1 MKPNGNFIKSCFSS
15 DDWIIDEVPEV
26 AFIGR
31 SNVGKSSLI
40 NALAKHK
47 IAFTSKTPG
56 RTQMLNM
63 YDFNDFRLVDFPGYG
78 YAKVSGTKKNEFY
91 FMSNE
96 YFTKRSNLRG
106 VFIICDSRV
115 ITEDDQMIVKYFKSK
130 YRSVNV
136 IVNKMDKLS
145 NNDVFKL
152 KNSIY
157 KHLNLDKDNIIFI
170 SAIKNLN
177 ISQIFT
183 KIKEII

>member
-1 MKPNGNFIKSCFSS
+1 MKPKGHFIKSCFSS
-15 DDWIIDEVPEV
+15 EDWLIDDIPEV

-40 NALAKHK
+40 NSLAKHK

-63 YDFNDFRLVDFPGYG
+63 YDFNEFRLVDFPGYG
-78 YAKVSGTKKNEFY
+78 YAKVSGSKKNEFY

-130 YRSVNV
+130 YKSVNV

-145 NNDVFKL
+145 NNEVFKL
-152 KNSIY
+152 QNSIY
-157 KHLNLDKDNIIFI
+157 KHLNLEKENIIYV
-170 SAIKNLN
+170 SATKGNN
-177 ISQIFT
+177 INQIFS